1 MRRGAMAFWIFK
13 CNPEKYR
20 LEDRL
25 ADPNPTLT
33 WTVSRHPDEIEP
45 GDTVFLWVTGSHRG
59 IRAVMR
65 VDQAPRLL
73 AELESEQPYWAERD
87 TQEQWRVLGTLTH
100 RFANLSHT
108 ILRSVPGLGDLS
120 VFHGFQQMTNFPVTP
135 EEGALLM
142 RMIEGSRARERP
154 TLNSPAPIAP
164 RDDWER
170 VLLGVATDCG
180 TSLSDSAVSSEGI
193 YE

>member
-1 MRRGAMAFWIFK
+1 MAFWIFK

-33 WTVSRHPDEIEP
+33 WTVSRHRDEIELRRHSLP
-45 GDTVFLWVTGSHRG
+45 VGNRCSNRG

-65 VDQAPRLL
+65 VDQAPGLL
-73 AELESEQPYWAERD
+73 AELESEQPYWVDRD

-100 RFANLSHT
+100 RFVDLSHT
-108 ILRSVPGLGDLS
+108 ALRNVPGLEELS

-135 EEGALLM
+135 EEGAILM
-142 RMIEGSRARERP
+142 RMIEGSQAVGRP
-154 TLNSPAPIAP
+154 SLTCPSPTAP

-180 TSLSDSAVSSEGI
+180 VSLSDSAVSSEGI